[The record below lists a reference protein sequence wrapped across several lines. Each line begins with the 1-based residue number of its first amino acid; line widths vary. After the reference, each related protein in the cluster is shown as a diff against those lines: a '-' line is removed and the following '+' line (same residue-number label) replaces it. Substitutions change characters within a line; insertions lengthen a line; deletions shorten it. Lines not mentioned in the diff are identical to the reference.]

1 MQKFHSLT
9 IKEISKETPKA
20 YSLLFEI
27 PLALRESFAFI
38 SGQYITVKCTVNG
51 KEIRRCYSIS
61 SIPAHDMALQIIVKS
76 VPGGVFSSHVAEN
89 LKAGDRLEISEP
101 EGEFCYQPDGG
112 HSRTLAAV
120 AAGSGITPVFSMIRS
135 VLTASNDRIILF
147 YGNRSVEETIFHK
160 EISQLAGEFSE
171 RFTVIYF
178 YTREN
183 ISGWHSGRI
192 DQKVIADTL
201 QEDAWHFS
209 KIDTF
214 YLCGPDDLIKSTT
227 ETLLALPV
235 PAENILHELFFLP
248 ATEEQ
253 NAPAPEIQG
262 HTMVTLILDGE
273 EEVITV
279 DRNVLLLDS
288 LLDAGFDI
296 PYSCQNAICSTCLCM
311 LTKGEVYM
319 AKNEVLSGADI
330 EEGKIVVCQSYPVS
344 DEIVLNYDMM

>member
-1 MQKFHSLT
+1 MQKFHSLA
-9 IKEISKETPKA
+9 IKEITKETPEA
-20 YSLLFEI
+20 YSLSFEI
-27 PLALRESFAFI
+27 PSALEKSFAFI

-61 SIPAHDMALQIIVKS
+61 SVPAEKAAIQIIVKS
-76 VPGGVFSSHVAEN
+76 VPGGVFSNHVAEN
-89 LKAGDRLEISEP
+89 LKAGGILEISEP
-101 EGEFCYQPDGG
+101 EGKFCYEPAGS

-120 AAGSGITPVFSMIRS
+120 AAGSGITPVFSIISS
-135 VLTASNDRIILF
+135 VLTASDDRIILF

-160 EISQLAGEFSE
+160 EIAQLAGEFSE
-171 RFTVIYF
+171 RFTVVPF

-183 ISGWHSGRI
+183 IPGSHSGRI
-192 DQKVIADTL
+192 DQKVIAATL
-201 QEDAWHFS
+201 QENAWHFS
-209 KIDTF
+209 KIDQI
-214 YLCGPDDLIKSTT
+214 YLCGPDDLIRSTT

-235 PAENILHELFFLP
+235 PEENIFHELFFLP
-248 ATEEQ
+248 ETEEQ
-253 NAPAPEIQG
+253 SAPAPEIQG
-262 HTMVTLILDGE
+262 QTTVTLILDGE

-311 LTKGEVYM
+311 LTKGEVHM
-319 AKNEVLSGADI
+319 AKNEVLSDADI

-344 DEIVLNYDMM
+344 DEIVLNYDMI